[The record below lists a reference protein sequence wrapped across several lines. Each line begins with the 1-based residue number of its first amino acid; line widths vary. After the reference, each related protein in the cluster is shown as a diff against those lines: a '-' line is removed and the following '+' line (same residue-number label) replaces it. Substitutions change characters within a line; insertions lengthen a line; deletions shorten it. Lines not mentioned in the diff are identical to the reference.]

1 MGQVNIRND
10 ARLLLVRGEERPQR
24 LALAQLWKWS
34 VLGGL
39 AGRAVPVLSSVLGQL
54 RCWVKADLFSGV
66 NRHIIYKLSSTGSE
80 NTMHTRMPRASKCKG
95 RWGKGRTG
103 VPVLF

>member
-39 AGRAVPVLSSVLGQL
+39 AGRAVSVLSSVLGQL
-54 RCWVKADLFSGV
+54 PSL
-66 NRHIIYKLSSTGSE
+66 
-80 NTMHTRMPRASKCKG
+80 
-95 RWGKGRTG
+95 
-103 VPVLF
+103 